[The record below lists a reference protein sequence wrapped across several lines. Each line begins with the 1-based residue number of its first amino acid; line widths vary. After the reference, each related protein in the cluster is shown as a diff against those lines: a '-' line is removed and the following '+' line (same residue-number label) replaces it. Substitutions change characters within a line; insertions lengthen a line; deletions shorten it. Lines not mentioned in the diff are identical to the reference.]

1 MPQRGGQIVQATLA
15 ATRGNDIG
23 AAQAAKPAAMHKV
36 QLKKAVAGLEGFDA
50 QSAALV
56 PPESTAPV
64 QMKSATAGAEL
75 QAVQTKLNEL
85 GYACGAADG
94 IMGPKTAGALKA
106 FQADH
111 GLDPSGI
118 ADDRTVAALESAKPG
133 DAADKGETPGG
144 GGAGSGAAKPAG
156 AKAGGG
162 SGPSEVTPE
171 PDKEERPAPT
181 PPAPKAASGGG
192 GAEAKDESAPTSGAA
207 GARTPASDAG
217 EALRNAVLAQGQGA
231 VGEKFMDQSE
241 IDKIRAK
248 SGLGTYTTCVDFAG
262 KMYRD
267 TIGALYKDNK
277 DAMMKM
283 ATQMGNAMKMF
294 MERQGIAGAI
304 ANLKKSVPNFDKAI
318 DAFKQKINETN
329 EGIAKLEGSEMPEQ
343 TKQAQVAGQQKI
355 LKIYQRELE
364 KAEERKASFIAQH
377 ITKREAQL
385 AKVEEAM
392 AGKVVIA
399 QPGLPVRPRL
409 GEFLLQVAAVGG
421 GYTVGNVSV
430 SLGGGSFKHIC
441 ILESMSAPDQ
451 DGVEEWVT
459 IDGGGTHGERRVR
472 YIRPSDLLMF
482 NTRAQAADKNTP
494 AKNAIGGWID
504 SSGLAAAIA

>member
-1 MPQRGGQIVQATLA
+1 MQAALTT
-15 ATRGNDIG
+15 TRGHDVG
-23 AAQAAKPAAMHKV
+23 AQPAARPAVKGRV
-36 QLKKAVAGLEGFDA
+36 QLKKAVAGIEGFDA

-56 PPESTAPV
+56 PPESGGAV
-64 QMKSATAGAEL
+64 QMKAASAGAEL
-75 QAVQTKLNEL
+75 QAVQSKLNEL

-111 GLDPSGI
+111 GLDPSGV

-133 DAADKGETPGG
+133 DAADKGEAPGG
-144 GGAGSGAAKPAG
+144 GGKAPGASGPAG

-162 SGPSEVTPE
+162 GEPSEITPE
-171 PDKEERPAPT
+171 PEKEE
-181 PPAPKAASGGG
+181 PPAPAPKEASGG
-192 GAEAKDESAPTSGAA
+192 EAKDEAAPSSGAA
-207 GARTPASDAG
+207 GVQTPASDAG
-217 EALRNAVLAQGQGA
+217 EALRNAVLSQGQAA

-277 DAMMKM
+277 DTMMKM

-294 MERQGIAGAI
+294 MERQSIAGAI

-343 TKQAQVAGQQKI
+343 TKTAQVAAQQKV

-364 KAEERKASFIAQH
+364 KAEARKASFIAQH

-399 QPGLPVRPRL
+399 QAGLPVRPRL

-472 YIRPSDLLMF
+472 YVRPSDLLMF